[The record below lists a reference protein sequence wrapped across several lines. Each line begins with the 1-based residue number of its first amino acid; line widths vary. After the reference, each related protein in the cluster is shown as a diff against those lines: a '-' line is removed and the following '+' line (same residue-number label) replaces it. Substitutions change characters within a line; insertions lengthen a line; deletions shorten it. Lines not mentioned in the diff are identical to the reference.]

1 MAYERARPARHRPRR
16 GLRAVLGVAGLVGL
30 VCCVGA
36 AGLGLWNFQSVR
48 RSTGPARAAADTFL
62 ADLAAGEHARA
73 YDRLCP
79 DTRQRWSRQDFVR
92 RAVTPAKIS
101 RYVIEDTSVA
111 AKDGRLRA
119 TVTAELIRGHDTVD
133 RHDLPVVQSDEG
145 WQVCGDPF

>member
-1 MAYERARPARHRPRR
+1 MAYERARPYRHRPRR
-16 GLRAVLGVAGLVGL
+16 RLRTAFTLAALVTL

-48 RSTGPARAAADTFL
+48 RSTGPARSAAETFL

-79 DTRQRWSRQDFVR
+79 ATRQRWSREDFVR
-92 RAVTPAKIS
+92 RAVTPEKIS
-101 RYVIEDTSVA
+101 RYTIEDTSVA

-119 TVTAELIRGHDTVD
+119 TVTAQLIRGHDTVD
-133 RHDLPVVQSDEG
+133 RHDLPVVQSDDG